1 MHVAMLS
8 INVAETTVEQRI
20 NVISNDTGRERC
32 MTAYHFLLND
42 KNSSYR
48 IYVEKHQNLLS
59 SC

>member
-1 MHVAMLS
+1 MHNAMLS

-48 IYVEKHQNLLS
+48 IYVEKHQN
-59 SC
+59 